1 MPFAETWKNLE
12 IIMLSEVRETQTSY
26 DTTYMWNPK
35 KEYKWTYLQ
44 NRNRLT
50 DFENKTYG
58 YQRGQV
64 GSRDGLGF
72 GLAYAHCGIEAFCGF
87 CSVSR
92 FAYQLF
98 HQLGVGFLASPKS
111 FNTYALTFELPKFCC
126 CYFLSRFLCLGGF
139 IYEKIKPF
147 FPCYFSWVILVGFGE
162 VIYLDIYI

>member
-1 MPFAETWKNLE
+1 MIPLICGIQKKNTNELICRTETD
-12 IIMLSEVRETQTSY
+12 SQTLKIKLMVTKG
-26 DTTYMWNPK
+26 D
-35 KEYKWTYLQ
+35 
-44 NRNRLT
+44 RL
-50 DFENKTYG
+50 G
-58 YQRGQV
+58 V
-64 GSRDGLGF
+64 GMDWGF

-111 FNTYALTFELPKFCC
+111 FNTYALTFELPKFCY